1 MAELLKK
8 KLILSLTLLST
19 FPKNK
24 LPEDQDKI
32 GIIDQ
37 EKMDKEG
44 LEEKKKDKGDLEE
57 KERDNEDLEE
67 RIMVKENLEEKIMDK
82 EEPEGKMKDNEDLE
96 EKIMVKEN
104 LEEIM
109 MIKGLEDKMK
119 AKEDLRWNGQ
129 RLVQFNQ
136 EKKDLTFLLK

>member
-1 MAELLKK
+1 LAELLKK

-32 GIIDQ
+32 GIIDL

-44 LEEKKKDKGDLEE
+44 LEE

-67 RIMVKENLEEKIMDK
+67 KIMVKENQEEKIMDK
-82 EEPEGKMKDNEDLE
+82 EELEGKMKDNEDLE

-109 MIKGLEDKMK
+109 MIKDLEDKMR